1 VPDGPTFEVLRTVGQ
16 ARRGRLRCAHGV
28 VETPAFM
35 PVGTLGAVKGLGPAQ
50 LRECGAQ
57 VMLANL
63 YHLTLTPGVDQV
75 SRLGG
80 LHRFTGWPGPILTD
94 SGGFQI
100 WSLSGLRRV
109 DDEGVTF
116 RSPRDGRLVRFEPEA
131 VVRDQAAM
139 GVDVAMMLDECTP
152 WPVSEAE
159 AAVSLRRTAS
169 WARRARTEKERLG
182 ATGTLLFGIVQG
194 SFYADLRRRAVE
206 DLSALDFDGYAIG
219 GVSIGESKERGCEV
233 VAAVA
238 PALPG
243 DRPRYLMGVGTPED
257 IAAAVAAGVD
267 LFDCVL
273 PSRNAR
279 HGFLFTRTGAV
290 RIHNAAF
297 RADERPLDEGCACS
311 TCSTTS
317 RAFLH
322 HLFRTGEITAQVL
335 ATVHNVRFYL
345 DFMGGLREALMLGRT
360 VLPASAPI
368 SSQPRPPS
376 AGGGP

>member
-1 VPDGPTFEVLRTVGQ
+1 VPDGPTFEVLRGVGQ

-28 VETPAFM
+28 IETPAFM

-63 YHLTLTPGVDQV
+63 YHLALAPGVDRVAQ
-75 SRLGG
+75 LGG
-80 LHRFTGWPGPILTD
+80 LHRFTGWTGPILTD

-109 DDEGVTF
+109 DDQGVTF

-131 VVRDQAAM
+131 VVRDQVAM
-139 GVDVAMMLDECTP
+139 GVDVAMALDECTS
-152 WPVSEAE
+152 WPVSEDE
-159 AAVSLRRTAS
+159 AAASWRRTAG
-169 WARRARTEKERLG
+169 WAERARVAKERLG
-182 ATGTLLFGIVQG
+182 APTTLLFGIVQG
-194 SFYADLRRRAVE
+194 SFYPALRRRAVE
-206 DLSALDFDGYAIG
+206 ELRALDFDGYAIG
-219 GVSIGESKERGCEV
+219 GVSIGEPKERGREV

-238 PALPG
+238 PALPS

-279 HGFLFTRTGAV
+279 HGFLFTSAGAL

-297 RADERPLDEGCACS
+297 RSDERPLDERCACS
-311 TCSTTS
+311 TCRTTS

-368 SSQPRPPS
+368 SSQPQPPS
-376 AGGGP
+376 AGVGP